1 MTATVHSVF
10 VQLEAP
16 RGNSPGKVV
25 EGCYTIENGAVVL
38 TNRHGDSVRDDGG
51 NKYAQ
56 KLAEGDNPKQIAA
69 RLTKELRKA
78 LRGNNGPPR
87 GFRGPIEYP
96 KVKCV

>member
-38 TNRHGDSVRDDGG
+38 TNRHGDLVRDDGG
-51 NKYAQ
+51 N
-56 KLAEGDNPKQIAA
+56 AEIRRGGQPQTDRSSA
-69 RLTKELRKA
+69 TKELRKA

-96 KVKCV
+96 KVKYV